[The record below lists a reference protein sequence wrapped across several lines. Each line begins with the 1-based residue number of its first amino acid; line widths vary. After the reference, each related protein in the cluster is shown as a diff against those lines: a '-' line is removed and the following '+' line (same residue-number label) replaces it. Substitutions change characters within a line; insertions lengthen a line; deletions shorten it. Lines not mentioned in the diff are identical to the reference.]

1 MGQANRRGSYEERKA
16 QGVERTEAERTEHEK
31 FMARAEQERM
41 ERVRAN
47 RLLQTNSGTGGRKG
61 KARTIYPAA
70 IMLAMTGEIG
80 QI

>member
-16 QGVERTEAERTEHEK
+16 QGIERKEAERIEREK
-31 FMARAEQERM
+31 LEVIREQERM

-61 KARTIYPAA
+61 KPRTIRTAA
-70 IMLAMTGEIG
+70 ILAMMGGIG